1 MITKDQALEDV
12 LILDLTDEKGMYA
25 GKLLAD
31 MGARVILVEN
41 PEQGHAARGI
51 GPYYNDVPDI
61 NGSLLFWYHSTNK
74 ESCTIDISKPEGQQL
89 LKALVKKADIL
100 LESFQPGY
108 MESLGLG
115 YKNLAKINDKLI
127 MTSITGFGQYGPY
140 SNYLSSN
147 LVSMAMGGIMASC
160 GYDDIPDSPPIHCE
174 GWQGYATGCN
184 YAAIGTLAALYYR
197 DITGQG
203 QWVDASIHEALSC
216 TTEAAMPN
224 WFYTKQTPKRQTG
237 RHHGIQP
244 TPSTQYVSLDGKLIN
259 GFDIPPR
266 TMERWN
272 ALLSWMKET
281 NMEGDLEN
289 DSYRELI
296 RNRVRT
302 GPQVLEIVSQI
313 TKFIAS
319 LPAEEIYHGAQKIRL
334 AWAIIRSP
342 EENLNDPHFT
352 EDRNF
357 FVDIYHPNIGKSF
370 LYPGAPYSFT
380 ETPWN
385 IRHCAP
391 ELGENTNR
399 VLIEDLGLYEEKVN
413 NLRESGIV

>member
-1 MITKDQALEDV
+1 
-12 LILDLTDEKGMYA
+12 
-25 GKLLAD
+25 
-31 MGARVILVEN
+31 
-41 PEQGHAARGI
+41 
-51 GPYYNDVPDI
+51 
-61 NGSLLFWYHSTNK
+61 
-74 ESCTIDISKPEGQQL
+74 
-89 LKALVKKADIL
+89 
-100 LESFQPGY
+100 
-108 MESLGLG
+108 
-115 YKNLAKINDKLI
+115 
-127 MTSITGFGQYGPY
+127 
-140 SNYLSSN
+140 
-147 LVSMAMGGIMASC
+147 
-160 GYDDIPDSPPIHCE
+160 
-174 GWQGYATGCN
+174 
-184 YAAIGTLAALYYR
+184 
-197 DITGQG
+197 
-203 QWVDASIHEALSC
+203 
-216 TTEAAMPN
+216 
-224 WFYTKQTPKRQTG
+224 
-237 RHHGIQP
+237 
-244 TPSTQYVSLDGKLIN
+244 
-259 GFDIPPR
+259 
-266 TMERWN
+266 MERWN

-391 ELGENTNR
+391 ELGENTNS

>member
-1 MITKDQALEDV
+1 MIAKDQALEDV
-12 LILDLTDEKGMYA
+12 VILDLTDEKGMYM

-31 MGARVILVEN
+31 MGARVILIEN
-41 PEQGHAARGI
+41 PESGHPARSI

-100 LESFQPGY
+100 LESFQPGF
-108 MESLGLG
+108 MESLGLS
-115 YKNLAKINDKLI
+115 YKSLSEINDKLI
-127 MTSITGFGQYGPY
+127 MTSITGFGQNGPY
-140 SNYLSSN
+140 SNYISSN

-160 GYDDIPDSPPIHCE
+160 GYDDIADSPPINCD
-174 GWQGYATGCN
+174 GWQGYATGSN
-184 YAAIGTLAALYYR
+184 YGAIGTLAALYYR

-244 TPSTQYVSLDGKLIN
+244 TPSTQYLTLDGKLLN

-272 ALLSWMKET
+272 GLIAWMKET
-281 NMEGDLEN
+281 NMTGDLE
-289 DSYRELI
+289 DESYREII

-302 GPQVLEIVSQI
+302 GPHVAKIVSQI
-313 TKFIAS
+313 SKFIAS
-319 LPAEEIYHGAQKIRL
+319 LPTEEVYHRAQQIRL

-342 EENLNDPHFT
+342 EENLEDPHFR

-357 FVDIYHPNIGKSF
+357 FVDIYHPNIGKTF
-370 LYPGAPYSFT
+370 IYPGAPYSFT
-380 ETPWN
+380 ETPWA
-385 IRHCAP
+385 IRNCAP
-391 ELGENTNR
+391 EHGENTNKI
-399 VLIEDLGLYEEKVN
+399 LIEDLGLYIDKVN
-413 NLRESGIV
+413 NLRENGVI